1 MNNSRTIETVR
12 SADLVT
18 FKILIEGTEL
28 SSVHQVKNISVE
40 KEINRIPFAQIVFF
54 DGEAAS
60 QNFSLSNE
68 DLLIPGKEIEI
79 KAGYHN
85 DDETIFKGIIIKHSI
100 KIRENNSVL
109 IVECRDEAVK
119 MTIGRKSN
127 FYYESKDS
135 DIIEELIGKYNLQ
148 SNIETT
154 SFINNEMV
162 QYRTSD
168 WDFMITR
175 AQLNGQICTVDDG
188 KIKISKP
195 DLSQE

>member
-1 MNNSRTIETVR
+1 MPSSRIREPAQ

-18 FKILIEGTEL
+18 FNILIEEAEI
-28 SSVHQVKNISVE
+28 SAAYHVKNISVE
-40 KEINRIPFAQIVFF
+40 KEINRIPFAQLVFI

-60 QNFSLSNE
+60 QDFALSNE
-68 DLLIPGKEIEI
+68 DLFIPGKKIEI
-79 KAGYHN
+79 KAGYHS

-100 KIRENNSVL
+100 KIRENNSILV
-109 IVECRDEAVK
+109 VECRDEAVK

-135 DIIEELIGKYNLQ
+135 DIIEEIIGKYALE
-148 SNIETT
+148 SDVEVT
-154 SFINNEMV
+154 SFTNKEMV

-188 KIKISKP
+188 KIKIS
-195 DLSQE
+195 

>member
-18 FKILIEGTEL
+18 FKIIIEGTEL

-79 KAGYHN
+79 KVGYHN

-127 FYYESKDS
+127 FY
-135 DIIEELIGKYNLQ
+135 
-148 SNIETT
+148 
-154 SFINNEMV
+154 
-162 QYRTSD
+162 
-168 WDFMITR
+168 
-175 AQLNGQICTVDDG
+175 
-188 KIKISKP
+188 
-195 DLSQE
+195 DLVLHN